1 MRQLVLLLSFIAIPA
16 LGDEPQKPAPSQYD
30 RALEHARMV
39 DIHYRAERLRPH
51 RRDEPL
57 RDLNLTDNEV
67 REIQEVA
74 KKYAM
79 DTMLNISPVIAGCP
93 CEEGPLCTDQVYI
106 VSVRPDQTLGMEL
119 SRVRNAWVVGTV
131 QRWWFQYA
139 ALESR
144 SSKMDYREYES
155 AWQLLLREFPM
166 CVDKDGNAK
175 K

>member
-1 MRQLVLLLSFIAIPA
+1 MCAVLLSFIAIPA
-16 LGDEPQKPAPSQYD
+16 LAEEPQKPAPPQSD
-30 RALEHARMV
+30 RALQRARMM
-39 DIHYRAERLRPH
+39 DIEYRVQRLRPQ

-67 REIQEVA
+67 REIQAVA

-106 VSVRPDQTLGMEL
+106 VSQRPEKAVGMEL
-119 SRVRNAWVVGTV
+119 SHVRNAWVVGTV
-131 QRWWFQYA
+131 QKWWFQYA
-139 ALESR
+139 ALEAK
-144 SSKMDYREYES
+144 SSKMEYREYES
-155 AWQLLLREFPM
+155 ARQLLFLEFPL